1 MFRPARLLL
10 CTTAALAL
18 AGPAAG
24 DAFGAQIA
32 IQGARVQEGNAGTKM
47 LEYTIVLSG
56 GFNSSSTY
64 TIDWDTVEDGAG
76 QGTATPNIDY
86 TPVSGRLQWPGSG
99 SPPKIQVPILGDT
112 VHEADENIYVALSNP
127 HKIDTAQDTFFT
139 LPTIGTPAFGFIDDD
154 DPVVASP
161 LTGTGNPTT
170 TNPTT
175 PGNTT
180 PTNPAQVTPIII
192 NNPGHASNP
201 VQPVIQPVVQPVI
214 QPPAPQPQQ
223 APIIIN
229 STTPQG
235 ANAAAL
241 PAPAPAPAPAPVS
254 SGIVS
259 IGDSIAGDEQPTRRL
274 AVDFLGI
281 RRGAARV
288 EVSCDGS
295 LDCAGRVKVK
305 ARIDGVRVTLA
316 SRAYDLESGDSHVVR
331 VRLSNAARAAL
342 AHAGHGTVVVT
353 YGSRSKSESFS
364 V

>member
-1 MFRPARLLL
+1 MFRFARLLL
-10 CTTAALAL
+10 CITAALAL

-56 GFNSSSTY
+56 GFNASSTY
-64 TIDWDTVEDGAG
+64 TVDWDTVEDGAG

-86 TPVSGRLQWPGSG
+86 TPVNGQLKWPGSG

-161 LTGTGNPTT
+161 PTGTGNPAT

-214 QPPAPQPQQ
+214 QPPAPSRHKRRSLLTGRRPQ
-223 APIIIN
+223 AP
-229 STTPQG
+229 T
-235 ANAAAL
+235 L
-241 PAPAPAPAPAPVS
+241 PPCPPPPPPPHPRPVRPASARFADRIPATS
-254 SGIVS
+254 S
-259 IGDSIAGDEQPTRRL
+259 PPP
-274 AVDFLGI
+274 
-281 RRGAARV
+281 
-288 EVSCDGS
+288 
-295 LDCAGRVKVK
+295 
-305 ARIDGVRVTLA
+305 
-316 SRAYDLESGDSHVVR
+316 
-331 VRLSNAARAAL
+331 
-342 AHAGHGTVVVT
+342 
-353 YGSRSKSESFS
+353 
-364 V
+364 